1 MKILGIALF
10 GLLLVG
16 GMSITLSQASLSSL
30 GGAAVEK
37 SPVTKPAIGGTIES
51 VDPASLRV
59 TILTDFGQKESLPV
73 TKMSVLVGVI
83 EGDRVWAELNEDGK
97 VKKIVKTTPAPER
110 SPASRGSS

>member
-1 MKILGIALF
+1 MKILIVALF
-10 GLLLVG
+10 SLFLIG
-16 GMSITLSQASLSSL
+16 GMSTTLSQASLTSL

-37 SPVTKPAIGGTIES
+37 SPVATPAIGGTIES

-97 VKKIVKTTPAPER
+97 VKKIVKTTPAPE
-110 SPASRGSS
+110 SPPAPRGSS